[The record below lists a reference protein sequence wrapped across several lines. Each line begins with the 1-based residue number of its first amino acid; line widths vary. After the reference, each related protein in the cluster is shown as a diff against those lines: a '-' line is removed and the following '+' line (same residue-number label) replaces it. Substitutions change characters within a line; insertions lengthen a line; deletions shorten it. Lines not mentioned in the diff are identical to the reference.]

1 MIYLRL
7 LTGLGLIALA
17 LSYSGRWLAFG
28 DSLAVGRL
36 HLLLAGL
43 AVAVALRLTGE
54 RGLFRLTLLAVLVSG
69 AQTFWLWRGPAN
81 GEPGDFTLYQK
92 NLLFLNSEHPE
103 IIADIRDSFAEVV
116 TLQEVAER
124 NFPVL
129 EGLKDIYP
137 YQHYCPFGGV
147 GGVAILSQV
156 PLVGGSMSCGDKDGL
171 ALAQV
176 VVAGKGPVWI
186 ASIHLHWPW
195 PYAQRGQVLRILPRL
210 EALEGPVVIGGDFN
224 MQGWGASVGMLAR
237 ATDTAR
243 LGGYGATFS
252 RFATFA
258 PLVIDQ
264 VLVPRGASG
273 QIARRPLLGSDH
285 MGLLADIRL

>member
-1 MIYLRL
+1 MIWFRF

-17 LSYSGRWLAFG
+17 LSHSGRWLALG

-43 AVAVALRLTGE
+43 IVAIALHVLEE
-54 RGLFRLTLLAVLVSG
+54 RVLFRLVLLAVLLSG
-69 AQTFWLWRGPAN
+69 AQTAWLWRGPAT

-92 NLLFLNSEHPE
+92 NLLFLNSKHPE
-103 IIADIRDSFAEVV
+103 LIADIRASFAEVV

-124 NFPVL
+124 NFPIL

-137 YQHYCPFGGV
+137 HQHYCPFAGV

-156 PLVGGSMSCGDKDGL
+156 PFVGGTPSCGDKDGL
-171 ALAQV
+171 ALAQI
-176 VVAGKGPVWI
+176 VVAGTGPVWI
-186 ASIHLHWPW
+186 ASLHLHWPW
-195 PYAQRGQVLRILPRL
+195 PYGQRAHLLRILPRL
-210 EALEGPVVIGGDFN
+210 EALDGPVVLGGDFN
-224 MQGWGASVGMLAR
+224 MQGWGASVAAVADAIMAN
-237 ATDTAR
+237 R

-258 PLVIDQ
+258 PLIIDQ
-264 VLVPRGASG
+264 VLIPSEASG
-273 QIARRPLLGSDH
+273 QVVRRPLLGSDH